1 MSDPFK
7 EYLHALQT
15 ALAAGNATEHTHRP
29 ALKTLIE
36 SIEAGVTATNEPKQI
51 TECGKPDM
59 AVYRGPVLLGY
70 LETKDVGVNLDAE
83 EKGPQVKRYQEALP
97 NLILTDYLEFRWY
110 VNGERRAIVSLG
122 HVERDGRVKV
132 KKEALAAVGELL
144 AQFLALKLPSIGTA
158 KELALRMAKLA
169 GLMHNAA
176 LKTLEAEPPTGT
188 LKGWLAAFE
197 KTLVP
202 NLSPEQFAD
211 MYAQTLTYG
220 LFAAKVTV
228 GTGQELRRDTAA
240 GLLPETNPFL
250 KRLFYHL
257 AGPEV
262 PITVSWVVDDMV
274 ALLNAADL
282 EAVMSDFGRGSLEKD
297 PVVHFY
303 ETFLAA
309 YDPEKR
315 KVRGVYYTPEP
326 VVSYIVRAIDHLL
339 KDRFGRPWGLADRNT
354 LILDPACGTGTFLHS
369 VIALIYDT
377 VCAQGQ
383 AGGWASYVSQSLLPR
398 IFGFEL
404 LMAPYAVAHLKLGLL
419 LRETKYDFPPGER
432 LGVYLT
438 NTLDEGSLK
447 VEPIPLAGFITE
459 ESNAAVKIKKGDPI
473 EVILGNPPYAGHS
486 ANASLTQET
495 TKTGGTRTVR
505 TFIGRLIEDYKQVDG
520 KPLGEKNPKWLQDD
534 YVKFLRWG
542 QWRITQTGQ
551 GILAMITN
559 HGYLDNP
566 TFRGMRQQLMQTFSE
581 IYLLNLHGNAKK
593 KEVCPDGSKD
603 ENVFDIQQGVAIGL
617 FVKVPGLPGPAR
629 VHYAD
634 LWGTREGKNQT
645 LAQMEVVTTSWREL
659 QPNSPFYLFVP
670 QDTDL
675 RAEYERGWPVN
686 EIFPVNSVGIVTARD
701 NLTIHWTPQDVM
713 DTVKDF
719 AKLDPETAREKYHLG
734 KDVRDWKV
742 ELAQKDLRTSGLKEQ
757 LVKPVLY
764 RPFDVRF
771 TYYTGQTR
779 GFICMPRPEVMGHML
794 AGENVALI
802 TSRLTKGE
810 TFAHTQVTRNI
821 SEVICMSPKT
831 SNNGFVFPLYLFPC
845 NHANN
850 KNQNSF
856 LSLCEPETPYGRKVN
871 LDSKFLLTLE
881 EKVKLRFTHE
891 GRGDLETTMGP
902 EDVFSYAYAVFHS
915 PTYRKRYV
923 EFLKGDFPRLPLTGN
938 KALFKALAGL
948 GAELVSLHLMEFS
961 SRLITTFPVTRD
973 NLVEE
978 VRYVPPEV
986 VKAQL
991 EAERARLAAETPEL
1005 EPLPRSRNQL
1015 RLLVPQKHVASP
1027 AQASGTTGA
1036 GISPAGGRIYIN
1048 KDQYIHGV
1056 PPEVWAFRVG
1066 GYQVCQKWLKDR
1078 KGRMLSFDDLH
1089 HYQKVVV
1096 ALAET
1101 IRLMWEIDAAI
1112 DANGGWP
1119 IS

>member
-1 MSDPFK
+1 MTDPIK
-7 EYLHALQT
+7 IYLQSLQ
-15 ALAAGNATEHTHRP
+15 ADLARGNASEHTHRP
-29 ALKTLIE
+29 ALKIFLE
-36 SIEAGVTATNEPKQI
+36 SLGERLTATNEPRQV

-70 LETKDVGVNLDAE
+70 LETKDVGINLDAE
-83 EKGPQVKRYQEALP
+83 EKSPQLRRYRDALP

-110 VNGERRAIVSLG
+110 VNGERRAVVSLG
-122 HVERDGRVKV
+122 AAERDGKVKV
-132 KKEALAAVGELL
+132 KKEALDAVGELL
-144 AQFLALKLPSIGTA
+144 AQFLALTLPSIGTA

-176 LKTLEAEPPTGT
+176 LKTLEVEPDTGT
-188 LKGWLAAFE
+188 LKGWQAAFE

-220 LFAAKVTV
+220 LFAARVTV
-228 GTGQELRRDTAA
+228 GAGQDLRRDTAA

-262 PITVSWVVDDMV
+262 PPTVSWVVDDMV
-274 ALLNAADL
+274 SLLNAADL
-282 EAVMSDFGRGSLEKD
+282 GAVMSDFGRGSLEKD

-326 VVSYIVRAIDHLL
+326 VVSYIVRAIDYLL
-339 KDRFGRPWGLADRNT
+339 KERFNRPWGLADRNT

-377 VCAQGQ
+377 LCAQGQ

-419 LRETKYDFPPGER
+419 LQEKGFDFPPGQR

-438 NTLDEGSLK
+438 NTLDEGFKKAEVL
-447 VEPIPLAGFITE
+447 PLAGFITE
-459 ESNAAVKIKKGDPI
+459 ESNSAARIKKDDPI

-486 ANASLTQET
+486 ANASLRREVGL
-495 TKTGGTRTVR
+495 TGAAKTVR

-542 QWRITQTGQ
+542 QWRISQTGR
-551 GILAMITN
+551 GVLAMITN

-566 TFRGMRQQLMQTFSE
+566 TFRGMRQQLKQSFSE

-617 FVKVPGLPGPAR
+617 FVKTPGSPGPAR

-634 LWGTREGKNQT
+634 LWGNREGKNQT
-645 LAQMEVVTTSWREL
+645 LAQMEVGTTPWREL
-659 QPNSPFYLFVP
+659 QPHSPFYLFVP

-675 RAEYERGWPVN
+675 RVEYDRGWKITDIMAVN
-686 EIFPVNSVGIVTARD
+686 GVGLTTARD
-701 NLTIHWTPQDVM
+701 HVVTDFEEGPIIERVNLFRDYKDSDKEVCDKLGIPMKKGWNIPNARRIIQAEKDIGQYIKPILYRTFDERLIFYHDSLIWR
-713 DTVKDF
+713 TVKQIMN
-719 AKLDPETAREKYHLG
+719 HMLG
-734 KDVRDWKV
+734 GTNIGLCTSRNV
-742 ELAQKDLRTSGLKEQ
+742 EIGRWEHVFCTRSIVLNHTVSLKE
-757 LVKPVLY
+757 
-764 RPFDVRF
+764 
-771 TYYTGQTR
+771 G
-779 GFICMPRPEVMGHML
+779 
-794 AGENVALI
+794 N
-802 TSRLTKGE
+802 
-810 TFAHTQVTRNI
+810 
-821 SEVICMSPKT
+821 
-831 SNNGFVFPLYLFPC
+831 YLFPL
-845 NHANN
+845 
-850 KNQNSF
+850 F
-856 LSLCEPETPYGRKVN
+856 LYQKVFDQVNRTPNINPAFIEELSGKVG
-871 LDSKFLLTLE
+871 LAFVS
-881 EKVKLRFTHE
+881 E

-915 PTYRKRYV
+915 PIYRQRYS
-923 EFLKGDFPRLPLTGN
+923 EFLKGDFPRLPLTDN
-938 KALFKALAGL
+938 KALFAALVGL
-948 GAELVSLHLMEFS
+948 GGELVSLHLMES
-961 SRLITTFPVTRD
+961 PRLETFLTRFPIPGPQV
-973 NLVEE
+973 VEG
-978 VRYVPPEV
+978 VRYEDS
-986 VKAQL
+986 
-991 EAERARLAAETPEL
+991 ARRVHINSEQYFE
-1005 EPLPRSRNQL
+1005 
-1015 RLLVPQKHVASP
+1015 
-1027 AQASGTTGA
+1027 
-1036 GISPAGGRIYIN
+1036 GI
-1048 KDQYIHGV
+1048 
-1056 PPEVWAFRVG
+1056 PPEVWAFTIG
-1066 GYQVCQKWLKDR
+1066 GYQVCHKWLKDR
-1078 KGRMLSFDDLH
+1078 KGRTLSFEDLH
-1089 HYQKVVV
+1089 HYQKVIV

-1101 IRLMWEIDAAI
+1101 IRLMGEIDAAI
-1112 DANGGWP
+1112 DAHGGWP
-1119 IS
+1119 IR

>member
-1 MSDPFK
+1 MTDPFK
-7 EYLHALQT
+7 TYIQSLQT
-15 ALAAGNATEHTHRP
+15 DLARGNASEHTHRP
-29 ALKTLIE
+29 ALKILLE
-36 SIEAGVTATNEPKQI
+36 SLGERLTATNEPRQV
-51 TECGKPDM
+51 TDCGKPDM

-70 LETKDVGVNLDAE
+70 LETKDVGINLDTE
-83 EKGPQVKRYQEALP
+83 EKGPQLKRYRDALP

-110 VNGERRAIVSLG
+110 VKGERRAAVSLG
-122 HVERDGRVKV
+122 HVERDGRVKA

-158 KELALRMAKLA
+158 KELALRMANLA

-176 LKTLEAEPPTGT
+176 LKTLEMEPDTGT

-202 NLSPEQFAD
+202 NLSPEQFSD

-220 LFAAKVTV
+220 LFAAKVSM
-228 GTGQELRRDTAA
+228 GTGQDLRRDTAA

-262 PITVSWVVDDMV
+262 PPTVSWVVDDMV
-274 ALLNAADL
+274 SLLNAADL
-282 EAVMSDFGRGSLEKD
+282 EAVMADFGRGSLEKD

-369 VIALIYDT
+369 VISLIYDT
-377 VCAQGQ
+377 LCAQGQ
-383 AGGWASYVSQSLLPR
+383 AGGWPSYVSQSLLPR

-419 LRETKYDFPPGER
+419 LQEKGFDFPPGQR

-438 NTLDEGSLK
+438 NTLDEGFKKAEVL
-447 VEPIPLAGFITE
+447 PLAGFITE
-459 ESNAAVKIKKGDPI
+459 ESNSAARIKKEDPI
-473 EVILGNPPYAGHS
+473 EVVLGNPPYSGHS
-486 ANASLTQET
+486 ANASLRREVGL
-495 TKTGGTRTVR
+495 TGTVKTVR
-505 TFIGRLIEDYKQVDG
+505 TFIGQLIEDYRQVDG

-542 QWRITQTGQ
+542 QWRITQTGR

-617 FVKVPGLPGPAR
+617 FMKSPDSPGPAR

-634 LWGTREGKNQT
+634 LWGNRDSKNQV
-645 LAQMEVVTTSWREL
+645 LAQMEAVTTPWREL
-659 QPNSPFYLFVP
+659 QPHSPFYLFVP

-675 RAEYERGWPVN
+675 RAEYDRGWKITDIMPVN
-686 EIFPVNSVGIVTARD
+686 GVGLTTARD
-701 NLTIHWTPQDVM
+701 HVVTDFEVGPIIERVNLFRDSKDSDKEVCDKLGIPMKKGWNIPNARRIIQAEKQIGQYIKPILYRAFDERIIFYHDSLIWR
-713 DTVKDF
+713 TVK
-719 AKLDPETAREKYHLG
+719 
-734 KDVRDWKV
+734 
-742 ELAQKDLRTSGLKEQ
+742 Q
-757 LVKPVLY
+757 
-764 RPFDVRF
+764 
-771 TYYTGQTR
+771 
-779 GFICMPRPEVMGHML
+779 IMNHML
-794 AGENVALI
+794 AGNNIGLC
-802 TSRLTKGE
+802 TSRNVEIGRWEHIFCTRSMVLN
-810 TFAHTQVTRNI
+810 HTVSLKEGN
-821 SEVICMSPKT
+821 
-831 SNNGFVFPLYLFPC
+831 YLFPLFIFQ
-845 NHANN
+845 
-850 KNQNSF
+850 KVFDQVNSTPNINPAF
-856 LSLCEPETPYGRKVN
+856 IKDLSGKVS
-871 LDSKFLLTLE
+871 LAFIPD
-881 EKVKLRFTHE
+881 
-891 GRGDLETTMGP
+891 GRGNLETTFGP

-915 PTYRKRYV
+915 PTYRQRYS

-938 KALFKALAGL
+938 KALFKALVGL
-948 GAELVSLHLMEFS
+948 GAELASFHLMES
-961 SRLITTFPVTRD
+961 PRLETFITGFPVPGSQV
-973 NLVEE
+973 VEG
-978 VRYVPPEV
+978 VRY
-986 VKAQL
+986 KDS
-991 EAERARLAAETPEL
+991 AR
-1005 EPLPRSRNQL
+1005 R
-1015 RLLVPQKHVASP
+1015 V
-1027 AQASGTTGA
+1027 
-1036 GISPAGGRIYIN
+1036 YIN
-1048 KDQYIHGV
+1048 SEQYFEGV
-1056 PPEVWAFRVG
+1056 PPDVWAFTIG
-1066 GYQVCQKWLKDR
+1066 GYQVCHKWLKDR
-1078 KGRMLSFDDLH
+1078 KGRTLSFEDLH
-1089 HYQKVVV
+1089 HYQKIVV

-1101 IRLMWEIDAAI
+1101 IRLMGEIDAAI

-1119 IS
+1119 IN

>member
-1 MSDPFK
+1 MWYKEVKTLGGGKPVETLFK
-7 EYLHALQT
+7 SYLRDLRT
-15 ALAAGNATEHTHRP
+15 ALTAGDATEHTHRP
-29 ALKTLIE
+29 ALKTLL
-36 SIEAGVTATNEPKQI
+36 EALEPGVTATNEPRQV
-51 TECGKPDM
+51 TACGKPDM
-59 AVYRGPVLLGY
+59 AVRRNAVPLGY

-83 EKGPQVKRYQEALP
+83 ERGPQLKRYREALP

-110 VNGERRAIVSLG
+110 VNGERRAVASLG
-122 HVERDGRVKV
+122 TVERDGKV
-132 KKEALAAVGELL
+132 KARKEALAAVGDLL
-144 AQFLALKLPSIGTA
+144 ARFLALKLPSISTA

-176 LKTLEAEPPTGT
+176 LKTLEMEPATGT

-202 NLSPEQFAD
+202 NLSPEEFSD

-220 LFAAKVTV
+220 LFAAKVSM
-228 GTGQELRRDTAA
+228 GLGQDLRRDTAA

-262 PITVSWVVDDMV
+262 PPTVSWVVDDMV
-274 ALLNAADL
+274 SLLNAADM

-326 VVSYIVRAIDHLL
+326 VVSYIVRAIDYLL

-377 VCAQGQ
+377 LCAQGQ
-383 AGGWASYVSQSLLPR
+383 AGVWASYVSQSLLPR

-419 LRETKYDFPPGER
+419 LQEKGFDFPPGHR

-438 NTLDEGSLK
+438 NTLDEGFKKAEVL
-447 VEPIPLAGFITE
+447 PLVGFITE
-459 ESNAAVKIKKGDPI
+459 ESNAAARIKKEDPI
-473 EVILGNPPYAGHS
+473 EVVLGNPPYAGHS
-486 ANASLTQET
+486 ANASLRREVGL
-495 TKTGGTRTVR
+495 TGAVKTVR

-520 KPLGEKNPKWLQDD
+520 KPLGERNPKWLQDD

-542 QWRITQTGQ
+542 QWRITQTGR
-551 GILAMITN
+551 GVLAMITN

-617 FVKVPGLPGPAR
+617 FVKVPGAPGPAR

-634 LWGTREGKNQT
+634 LWGTRESKNQT
-645 LAQMEVVTTSWREL
+645 LAQMEISTTSWQEL
-659 QPNSPFYLFVP
+659 QPHSPFYLFVP

-675 RAEYERGWPVN
+675 RAEYDRGWPVN

-701 NLTIHWTPQDVM
+701 NLTIHWTPQEVM

-742 ELAQKDLRTSGLKEQ
+742 ELAQKDLKASGLKEE
-757 LVKPVLY
+757 LVRPVLY

-794 AGENVALI
+794 ARENLGLCFHRREEVHGEYSHFL
-802 TSRLTKGE
+802 
-810 TFAHTQVTRNI
+810 VTRHI
-821 SEVICMSPKT
+821 TEHGLLSSKT
-831 SNNGFVFPLYLFPC
+831 TNSQAPLYLYPYQSRS
-845 NHANN
+845 NN
-850 KNQNSF
+850 NAGTQNSI
-856 LSLCEPETPYGRKVN
+856 LSLSELSVPYGRIPNIVPTFIEDLSGKVG
-871 LDSKFLLTLE
+871 LTFIPDG
-881 EKVKLRFTHE
+881 K
-891 GRGDLETTMGP
+891 GDIETTFGP
-902 EDVFSYAYAVFHS
+902 EDVFSYAYGVFHS
-915 PTYRKRYV
+915 PTYRQRYS
-923 EFLKGDFPRLPLTGN
+923 EFLKMDFPRLPLTGN
-938 KALFKALAGL
+938 KDLFKDLVGL
-948 GAELVSLHLMEFS
+948 GNELVSLHLMES
-961 SRLITTFPVTRD
+961 PRLGTFITRFPVSGSQV
-973 NLVEE
+973 VEG
-978 VRYVPPEV
+978 VRYVTPPRPPFR
-986 VKAQL
+986 KGGRKGAGL
-991 EAERARLAAETPEL
+991 Y
-1005 EPLPRSRNQL
+1005 QL
-1015 RLLVPQKHVASP
+1015 R
-1027 AQASGTTGA
+1027 
-1036 GISPAGGRIYIN
+1036 
-1048 KDQYIHGV
+1048 
-1056 PPEVWAFRVG
+1056 
-1066 GYQVCQKWLKDR
+1066 
-1078 KGRMLSFDDLH
+1078 
-1089 HYQKVVV
+1089 
-1096 ALAET
+1096 
-1101 IRLMWEIDAAI
+1101 AI
-1112 DANGGWP
+1112 L
-1119 IS
+1119 

>member
-1 MSDPFK
+1 MTMTDPFK
-7 EYLHALQT
+7 TYLQSLQ
-15 ALAAGNATEHTHRP
+15 ADLARGNASEHTHRP
-29 ALKTLIE
+29 ALKTLLE
-36 SIEAGVTATNEPKQI
+36 SLGERLTATNEPKQV
-51 TECGKPDM
+51 TECGKPDI

-70 LETKDVGVNLDAE
+70 VETKDVGINLDAE
-83 EKGPQVKRYQEALP
+83 ERNPQLKRYRDALP

-110 VNGERRAIVSLG
+110 VNGERRAVVSLG
-122 HVERDGRVKV
+122 TVERDGRVKA
-132 KKEALAAVGELL
+132 KKEALAAVGDLL

-176 LKTLEAEPPTGT
+176 LKTLEIEPDTGT

-211 MYAQTLTYG
+211 MYSQTLTYG
-220 LFAAKVTV
+220 LFAARVSV
-228 GTGQELRRDTAA
+228 GAGQDLRRDTAA

-262 PITVSWVVDDMV
+262 PPTVSWVVDDMV
-274 ALLNAADL
+274 SLLNAADL

-326 VVSYIVRAIDHLL
+326 VVSYIVRAIDYLL
-339 KDRFGRPWGLADRNT
+339 KERFNRPWGLADRNT

-377 VCAQGQ
+377 LCAQGQ

-419 LRETKYDFPPGER
+419 LKERGYDFPPGER

-438 NTLDEGSLK
+438 NTLDEGFKKAEVL
-447 VEPIPLAGFITE
+447 PLAGFITE
-459 ESNAAVKIKKGDPI
+459 ESNSAARIKKDDPI

-486 ANASLTQET
+486 ANASLRREVGL
-495 TKTGGTRTVR
+495 TGAARTVR

-542 QWRITQTGQ
+542 QWRITQTGK
-551 GILAMITN
+551 GVLAMITN

-566 TFRGMRQQLMQTFSE
+566 TFRGMRQQLMQSFSE
-581 IYLLNLHGNAKK
+581 IYLLNLHGNSKK

-617 FVKVPGLPGPAR
+617 FVKSPDASTPAR

-634 LWGTREGKNQT
+634 LWGIREGKNQT
-645 LAQMEVVTTSWREL
+645 LAQMEVGTTPWREL
-659 QPNSPFYLFVP
+659 QPHSPHYLFVP
-670 QDTDL
+670 QDMDL
-675 RAEYERGWPVN
+675 GAEYDRGWPVN

-701 NLTIHWTPQDVM
+701 SLTIHWTRKVVM

-719 AKLDPETAREKYHLG
+719 ALLDPETAREKYHLG
-734 KDVRDWKV
+734 EDARDWKV
-742 ELAQKDLRTSGLKEQ
+742 ELAQKDLGKSGLKKE
-757 LVKPVLY
+757 LVTPILY

-771 TYYTGQTR
+771 TYYTGHSR
-779 GFICMPRPEVMGHML
+779 GFICMPRPEVMPHIIANGNIGL
-794 AGENVALI
+794 LW
-802 TSRLTKGE
+802 
-810 TFAHTQVTRNI
+810 TRP
-821 SEVICMSPKT
+821 MSPNYDF
-831 SNNGFVFPLYLFPC
+831 SVFVGNYAIDQCVAGNKSAGAGISYVGPLYLYEELGTL
-845 NHANN
+845 
-850 KNQNSF
+850 KNQQNLFQTSTERIPNINPAF
-856 LSLCEPETPYGRKVN
+856 ISDLSGKVG
-871 LDSKFLLTLE
+871 LAFIP
-881 EKVKLRFTHE
+881 E
-891 GRGDLETTMGP
+891 GRGNLETAMGP

-915 PTYRKRYV
+915 PTYRQRYS
-923 EFLKGDFPRLPLTGN
+923 EFLKGDFPRLPLTGD

-948 GAELVSLHLMEFS
+948 GADLVSLHLMEAP
-961 SRLITTFPVTRD
+961 RLENFITRFPIPGPQV
-973 NLVEE
+973 VEG
-978 VRYVPPEV
+978 VRYVIPPSPP
-986 VKAQL
+986 L
-991 EAERARLAAETPEL
+991 E
-1005 EPLPRSRNQL
+1005 
-1015 RLLVPQKHVASP
+1015 K
-1027 AQASGTTGA
+1027 
-1036 GISPAGGRIYIN
+1036 GGGN
-1048 KDQYIHGV
+1048 G
-1056 PPEVWAFRVG
+1056 RV
-1066 GYQVCQKWLKDR
+1066 
-1078 KGRMLSFDDLH
+1078 
-1089 HYQKVVV
+1089 
-1096 ALAET
+1096 
-1101 IRLMWEIDAAI
+1101 
-1112 DANGGWP
+1112 
-1119 IS
+1119 

>member
-1 MSDPFK
+1 MTDPFK
-7 EYLHALQT
+7 TYLHALQT
-15 ALAAGNATEHTHRP
+15 ALAAGDATEHTHRP
-29 ALKTLIE
+29 ALKTLLE
-36 SIEAGVTATNEPKQI
+36 SLGERLTATNEPRQV

-59 AVYRGPVLLGY
+59 TVSQGPVLLGY
-70 LETKDVGVNLDAE
+70 VETKDVGVNLDAE
-83 EKGPQVKRYQEALP
+83 ERGPQLKRYREALP

-110 VNGERRAIVSLG
+110 VKGERRAVASLG
-122 HVERDGRVKV
+122 TVERDGKIRA
-132 KKEALAAVGELL
+132 KKETLAAVGELL

-176 LKTLEAEPPTGT
+176 LKTLEIEPPTGT

-228 GTGQELRRDTAA
+228 EAGQDLRRDTAA

-262 PITVSWVVDDMV
+262 PPTVSWVVDDMV
-274 ALLNAADL
+274 SLLNAADM

-377 VCAQGQ
+377 LCAKGQ

-419 LRETKYDFPPGER
+419 LKEKGFDFPPGQR

-438 NTLDEGSLK
+438 NTLDEGFKKAEVL
-447 VEPIPLAGFITE
+447 PLAGFITE
-459 ESNAAVKIKKGDPI
+459 ESNSAARIKKEDPI
-473 EVILGNPPYAGHS
+473 EVVLGNPPYAGHS
-486 ANASLTQET
+486 ANASLRREVGL
-495 TKTGGTRTVR
+495 TGAARTVR

-542 QWRITQTGQ
+542 QWRITQTGK
-551 GILAMITN
+551 GVLAMITN

-617 FVKVPGLPGPAR
+617 FVKSPDSPTPAR

-634 LWGTREGKNQT
+634 LWGIREGKNQT
-645 LAQMEVVTTSWREL
+645 LAQMEVGTTPWREL
-659 QPNSPFYLFVP
+659 QPRSPFFLFVP
-670 QDTDL
+670 QETEL
-675 RAEYERGWPVN
+675 RAEYDRGWPVN

-701 NLTIHWTPQDVM
+701 NLTIHWTPQEVM

-719 AKLDPETAREKYHLG
+719 AKLDSETAREKYHLG
-734 KDVRDWKV
+734 KDVRDWKA

-757 LVKPVLY
+757 LVTPVLY

-779 GFICMPRPEVMGHML
+779 GFICMPRPEVMGHVL
-794 AGENVALI
+794 AGENLGLI
-802 TSRLTKGE
+802 
-810 TFAHTQVTRNI
+810 ATRQTRDEWAVLSTRFIMGHKSLAAFDIN
-821 SEVICMSPKT
+821 T
-831 SNNGFVFPLYLFPC
+831 LFPLYLYPKVLGQV
-845 NHANN
+845 N
-850 KNQNSF
+850 KTPNINPIF
-856 LSLCEPETPYGRKVN
+856 TKDLS
-871 LDSKFLLTLE
+871 
-881 EKVKLRFTHE
+881 EKVGLAFVSE
-891 GRGDLETTMGP
+891 NRGDLETTIGP
-902 EDVFSYAYAVFHS
+902 EDVFSYTYAVFHS
-915 PTYRKRYV
+915 PTYRQRYS

-938 KALFKALAGL
+938 KALFAALVGL
-948 GAELVSLHLMEFS
+948 GTELVSMHLMES
-961 SRLITTFPVTRD
+961 PALDKLITRFPVAGSQVVD
-973 NLVEE
+973 G
-978 VRYVPPEV
+978 VRY
-986 VKAQL
+986 QDT
-991 EAERARLAAETPEL
+991 AR
-1005 EPLPRSRNQL
+1005 R
-1015 RLLVPQKHVASP
+1015 V
-1027 AQASGTTGA
+1027 
-1036 GISPAGGRIYIN
+1036 YIN
-1048 KDQYIHGV
+1048 SEQYFEGV
-1056 PPEVWAFRVG
+1056 PPEVWTFTIG
-1066 GYQVCQKWLKDR
+1066 GYQVCHKWLKDR
-1078 KGRMLSFDDLH
+1078 KGRTLTFEDLH
-1089 HYQKVVV
+1089 HYQKIIV

-1101 IRLMWEIDAAI
+1101 IRLMGEIDAAI
-1112 DANGGWP
+1112 EARGGWP
-1119 IS
+1119 LDRSI

>member
-1 MSDPFK
+1 MTDPFK
-7 EYLHALQT
+7 IYIQTLQ
-15 ALAAGNATEHTHRP
+15 ADLARGNASEHTHRP
-29 ALKTLIE
+29 ALKALIE
-36 SIEAGVTATNEPKQI
+36 SLGERLTATNEPRQV

-70 LETKDVGVNLDAE
+70 LETKDVGINLDTE
-83 EKGPQVKRYQEALP
+83 EKGPQLKRYRDALP

-110 VNGERRAIVSLG
+110 VKGERRAAVSLG
-122 HVERDGRVKV
+122 HVERDGRVKA

-158 KELALRMAKLA
+158 KELALRMANLA

-176 LKTLEAEPPTGT
+176 LKTLEMEPDTGT

-202 NLSPEQFAD
+202 NLSPEQFSD

-220 LFAAKVTV
+220 LFAAKVSM
-228 GTGQELRRDTAA
+228 GTGQDLRRDTAA

-262 PITVSWVVDDMV
+262 PPTVSWVVDDMV
-274 ALLNAADL
+274 SLLNAADL
-282 EAVMSDFGRGSLEKD
+282 EAVMADFGRGSLEKD

-369 VIALIYDT
+369 VISLIYDT
-377 VCAQGQ
+377 LCAQGQ
-383 AGGWASYVSQSLLPR
+383 AGGWPSYVSQSLLPR
-398 IFGFEL
+398 IFSFEL

-419 LRETKYDFPPGER
+419 LQEKGFDFPPGQR

-438 NTLDEGSLK
+438 NTLDEGFKKAEVL
-447 VEPIPLAGFITE
+447 PLAGFITE
-459 ESNAAVKIKKGDPI
+459 ESNSAARIKKEDPI
-473 EVILGNPPYAGHS
+473 EVVLGNPPYSGHS
-486 ANASLTQET
+486 ANASLRREVGL
-495 TKTGGTRTVR
+495 TGTVKTVR
-505 TFIGRLIEDYKQVDG
+505 TFIGQLIEDYRQVDG

-542 QWRITQTGQ
+542 QWRITQTGR

-617 FVKVPGLPGPAR
+617 FMKSPDSPGPAR

-634 LWGTREGKNQT
+634 LWGNRDSKNQV
-645 LAQMEVVTTSWREL
+645 LAQMEAVTTPWREL
-659 QPNSPFYLFVP
+659 QPHSPFYLFVP

-675 RAEYERGWPVN
+675 RAEYDRGWKITDIMPVN
-686 EIFPVNSVGIVTARD
+686 GVGLTTARD
-701 NLTIHWTPQDVM
+701 HVVTDFEVGPIIERVNLFRDSKDSDKEVCDKLGIPMKKGWNIPNARRIIQAEKQIGQYIKPILYRAFDERIIFYHDSLIWR
-713 DTVKDF
+713 TVK
-719 AKLDPETAREKYHLG
+719 
-734 KDVRDWKV
+734 
-742 ELAQKDLRTSGLKEQ
+742 Q
-757 LVKPVLY
+757 
-764 RPFDVRF
+764 
-771 TYYTGQTR
+771 
-779 GFICMPRPEVMGHML
+779 IMNHML
-794 AGENVALI
+794 AGNNIGLC
-802 TSRLTKGE
+802 TSRNVEIGRWEHIFCTRSMVLN
-810 TFAHTQVTRNI
+810 HTVSLKEGN
-821 SEVICMSPKT
+821 
-831 SNNGFVFPLYLFPC
+831 YLFPLFIFQ
-845 NHANN
+845 
-850 KNQNSF
+850 KVFDQVNSTPNINPAF
-856 LSLCEPETPYGRKVN
+856 IKDLSGKVS
-871 LDSKFLLTLE
+871 LAFIPD
-881 EKVKLRFTHE
+881 
-891 GRGDLETTMGP
+891 GRGNLETTFGP

-915 PTYRKRYV
+915 PTYRQRYS

-938 KALFKALAGL
+938 KALFKALVGL
-948 GAELVSLHLMEFS
+948 GAELASFHLMES
-961 SRLITTFPVTRD
+961 PRLETFITGFPVPGSQV
-973 NLVEE
+973 VEG
-978 VRYVPPEV
+978 VRY
-986 VKAQL
+986 KDS
-991 EAERARLAAETPEL
+991 AR
-1005 EPLPRSRNQL
+1005 R
-1015 RLLVPQKHVASP
+1015 V
-1027 AQASGTTGA
+1027 
-1036 GISPAGGRIYIN
+1036 YIN
-1048 KDQYIHGV
+1048 SEQYFEGV
-1056 PPEVWAFRVG
+1056 PPDVWAFTIG
-1066 GYQVCQKWLKDR
+1066 GYQVCHKWLKDR
-1078 KGRMLSFDDLH
+1078 KGRTLSFEDLH
-1089 HYQKVVV
+1089 HYQKIVV

-1101 IRLMWEIDAAI
+1101 IRLMGEIDAAI

-1119 IS
+1119 IN

>member
-1 MSDPFK
+1 MTDPFK
-7 EYLHALQT
+7 TYLHALQT
-15 ALAAGNATEHTHRP
+15 ALAAGDATEHTHRP
-29 ALKTLIE
+29 ALKTLLE
-36 SIEAGVTATNEPKQI
+36 SLGERLTATNEPRQV

-59 AVYRGPVLLGY
+59 TVSQGPVLLGY
-70 LETKDVGVNLDAE
+70 VETKDVGVNLDAE
-83 EKGPQVKRYQEALP
+83 ERGPQLKRYREALP

-110 VNGERRAIVSLG
+110 VKGERRAVASLG
-122 HVERDGRVKV
+122 TVERDGKIRA
-132 KKEALAAVGELL
+132 KKETLAAVGELL

-176 LKTLEAEPPTGT
+176 LKTLEIEPPTGT

-228 GTGQELRRDTAA
+228 EAGQDLRRDTAA

-262 PITVSWVVDDMV
+262 PPTVSWVVDDMV
-274 ALLNAADL
+274 SLLNAADM

-326 VVSYIVRAIDHLL
+326 VVSYIVRAIDYLL
-339 KDRFGRPWGLADRNT
+339 KDRFSRPWGLADRNT

-377 VCAQGQ
+377 LCAKGQ

-419 LRETKYDFPPGER
+419 LKEKGFDFPPGQR

-438 NTLDEGSLK
+438 NTLDEGFKKAEVL
-447 VEPIPLAGFITE
+447 PLAGFITE
-459 ESNAAVKIKKGDPI
+459 ESNSAARIKKEDPI
-473 EVILGNPPYAGHS
+473 EVVLGNPPYAGHS
-486 ANASLTQET
+486 ANASLRREVGL
-495 TKTGGTRTVR
+495 TGAARTVR

-542 QWRITQTGQ
+542 QWRITQTGK
-551 GILAMITN
+551 GVLAMITN

-617 FVKVPGLPGPAR
+617 FVKSPDSPTPAR

-634 LWGTREGKNQT
+634 LWGIREGKNQT
-645 LAQMEVVTTSWREL
+645 LAQMEVGTTPWREL
-659 QPNSPFYLFVP
+659 QPRSPFFLFVP
-670 QDTDL
+670 QETEL
-675 RAEYERGWPVN
+675 RAEYDRGWPVN

-701 NLTIHWTPQDVM
+701 NLTIHWTPQEVM

-719 AKLDPETAREKYHLG
+719 AKLDSETAREKYHLG
-734 KDVRDWKV
+734 KDVRDWKA

-757 LVKPVLY
+757 LVTPVLY

-779 GFICMPRPEVMGHML
+779 GFICMPRPEVMGHVL
-794 AGENVALI
+794 AGENLGLI
-802 TSRLTKGE
+802 
-810 TFAHTQVTRNI
+810 ATRQTRDEWAVLSTRFIMGHKSLAAFDIN
-821 SEVICMSPKT
+821 T
-831 SNNGFVFPLYLFPC
+831 LFPLYLYPKVLGQV
-845 NHANN
+845 N
-850 KNQNSF
+850 KTPNINPIF
-856 LSLCEPETPYGRKVN
+856 TKDLS
-871 LDSKFLLTLE
+871 
-881 EKVKLRFTHE
+881 EKVGLAFVSE
-891 GRGDLETTMGP
+891 NRGDLETTIGP
-902 EDVFSYAYAVFHS
+902 EDVFSYTYAVFHS
-915 PTYRKRYV
+915 PTYRQRYS

-938 KALFKALAGL
+938 KALFAALVGL
-948 GAELVSLHLMEFS
+948 GTELVSMHLMES
-961 SRLITTFPVTRD
+961 PALDKLITRFPVAGSQVVD
-973 NLVEE
+973 G
-978 VRYVPPEV
+978 VRY
-986 VKAQL
+986 QDT
-991 EAERARLAAETPEL
+991 AR
-1005 EPLPRSRNQL
+1005 R
-1015 RLLVPQKHVASP
+1015 V
-1027 AQASGTTGA
+1027 
-1036 GISPAGGRIYIN
+1036 YIN
-1048 KDQYIHGV
+1048 SEQYFEGV
-1056 PPEVWAFRVG
+1056 PPEVWTFTIG
-1066 GYQVCQKWLKDR
+1066 GYQVCHKWLKDR
-1078 KGRMLSFDDLH
+1078 KGRTLTFEDLH
-1089 HYQKVVV
+1089 HYQKIIV

-1101 IRLMWEIDAAI
+1101 IRLMGEIDAAI
-1112 DANGGWP
+1112 EARGGWP
-1119 IS
+1119 LDRSI

>member
-1 MSDPFK
+1 MTDPFK
-7 EYLHALQT
+7 IYIQTLQ
-15 ALAAGNATEHTHRP
+15 ADLARGNASEHTHRP
-29 ALKTLIE
+29 ALKALIE
-36 SIEAGVTATNEPKQI
+36 SLGERLTATNEPRQV

-70 LETKDVGVNLDAE
+70 LETKDVGINLDTE
-83 EKGPQVKRYQEALP
+83 EKGPQLKRYRDALP

-110 VNGERRAIVSLG
+110 VKGERRAAVSLG
-122 HVERDGRVKV
+122 HVERDARVKA

-158 KELALRMAKLA
+158 KELALRMANLA

-176 LKTLEAEPPTGT
+176 LKTLEMEPDTGT

-202 NLSPEQFAD
+202 NLSPEQFSD

-220 LFAAKVTV
+220 LFAAKVSM
-228 GTGQELRRDTAA
+228 GTGQDLRRDTAA

-262 PITVSWVVDDMV
+262 PPTVSWVVDDMV
-274 ALLNAADL
+274 SLLNAADL
-282 EAVMSDFGRGSLEKD
+282 EAVMADFGRGSLEKD

-369 VIALIYDT
+369 VISLIYDT
-377 VCAQGQ
+377 LCAQGQ
-383 AGGWASYVSQSLLPR
+383 AGGWPSYVSQSLLPR

-419 LRETKYDFPPGER
+419 LQEKGFDFPPGQR

-438 NTLDEGSLK
+438 NTLDEGFKKAEVL
-447 VEPIPLAGFITE
+447 PLAGFITE
-459 ESNAAVKIKKGDPI
+459 ESNSAARIKKEDPI
-473 EVILGNPPYAGHS
+473 EVVLGNPPYSGHS
-486 ANASLTQET
+486 ANASLRREVGL
-495 TKTGGTRTVR
+495 TGTVKTVR
-505 TFIGRLIEDYKQVDG
+505 TFIGQLIEDYRQVDG

-542 QWRITQTGQ
+542 QWRITQTGR

-617 FVKVPGLPGPAR
+617 FMKSPDSPGPAR

-634 LWGTREGKNQT
+634 LWGNRDSKNQV
-645 LAQMEVVTTSWREL
+645 LAQMEAVTTPWREL
-659 QPNSPFYLFVP
+659 QPHSPFYLFVP

-675 RAEYERGWPVN
+675 RAEYDRGWKITDIMPVN
-686 EIFPVNSVGIVTARD
+686 GVGLTTARD
-701 NLTIHWTPQDVM
+701 HVVTDFEVGPIIERVNLFRDSKDSDKEVCDKLGIPMKKGWNIPNARRIIQAEKQIGQYIKPILYRAFDERIIFYHDSLIWR
-713 DTVKDF
+713 TVK
-719 AKLDPETAREKYHLG
+719 
-734 KDVRDWKV
+734 
-742 ELAQKDLRTSGLKEQ
+742 Q
-757 LVKPVLY
+757 
-764 RPFDVRF
+764 
-771 TYYTGQTR
+771 
-779 GFICMPRPEVMGHML
+779 IMNHML
-794 AGENVALI
+794 AGNNIGLC
-802 TSRLTKGE
+802 TSRNVEIGRWEHIFCTRSMVLN
-810 TFAHTQVTRNI
+810 HTVSLKEGN
-821 SEVICMSPKT
+821 
-831 SNNGFVFPLYLFPC
+831 YLFPLFIFQ
-845 NHANN
+845 
-850 KNQNSF
+850 KVFDQVNSTPNINPAF
-856 LSLCEPETPYGRKVN
+856 IKDLSGKVS
-871 LDSKFLLTLE
+871 LAFIPD
-881 EKVKLRFTHE
+881 
-891 GRGDLETTMGP
+891 GRGNLETTFGP

-915 PTYRKRYV
+915 PTYRQRYS

-938 KALFKALAGL
+938 KALFKALVGL
-948 GAELVSLHLMEFS
+948 GAELASFHLMES
-961 SRLITTFPVTRD
+961 PRLETFITGFPVPGSQV
-973 NLVEE
+973 VEG
-978 VRYVPPEV
+978 VRY
-986 VKAQL
+986 KDS
-991 EAERARLAAETPEL
+991 AR
-1005 EPLPRSRNQL
+1005 R
-1015 RLLVPQKHVASP
+1015 V
-1027 AQASGTTGA
+1027 
-1036 GISPAGGRIYIN
+1036 YIN
-1048 KDQYIHGV
+1048 SEQYFEGV
-1056 PPEVWAFRVG
+1056 PPDVWAFTIG
-1066 GYQVCQKWLKDR
+1066 GYQVCHKWLKDR
-1078 KGRMLSFDDLH
+1078 KGRTLSFEDLH
-1089 HYQKVVV
+1089 HYQKIVV

-1101 IRLMWEIDAAI
+1101 IRLMGEIDAAI

-1119 IS
+1119 IN